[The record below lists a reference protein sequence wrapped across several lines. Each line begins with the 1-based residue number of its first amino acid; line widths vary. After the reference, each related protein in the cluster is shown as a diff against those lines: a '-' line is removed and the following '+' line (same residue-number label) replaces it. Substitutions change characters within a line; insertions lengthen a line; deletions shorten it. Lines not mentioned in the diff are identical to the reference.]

1 VHDSRLLQ
9 SIRRT
14 AESRAGEESPAA
26 LKDARSAWQHVR
38 FANSGGL
45 VFMDESAEQVAAVWA
60 VESSM
65 RRSA

>member
-26 LKDARSAWQHVR
+26 VLGRQRVGIEELLDRD
-38 FANSGGL
+38 G
-45 VFMDESAEQVAAVWA
+45 AE